1 MMDPLPA
8 FALTILVISFIG
20 IRFRISPFF
29 TLVGGALFYGVL
41 AGLPPDRLIT
51 VITAGLG
58 KVFGLFAVVILS
70 GAVIAKVLEEQ
81 GQVVEIVSDIR
92 GCIRT
97 PATLSGISGYLLALP
112 VACSITAFII
122 LEPIVRNLGTDES
135 RRTLLAI
142 AALGSLIS
150 FGLVYPTPVTIPL
163 VEALLTGVSPLAYD
177 VVAVTLSLLLLAG
190 VLVVFRRAA
199 ACHEPEGTGDP
210 TPAEPAPCFHLRA
223 WAPFAAI
230 LLAIPV
236 GVAFGLSTGSLIQV
250 IMLAGAV
257 TATALASPSARVSGL
272 HRGAKHAGLIIFDIC
287 GAGALA
293 AVILE
298 SGFAGAALGGI
309 ASFAPL
315 IVAPFLLAA
324 LLQTAQGSRVV
335 TAVITAEILAGTT
348 AAAAVHPIALVL
360 MVVAGT
366 FVFSYVT
373 DPFFWI
379 VKHATGNGLPAMIRG
394 YTLPLAGCGLI
405 IFCAALILQLLVP
418 GWQVVTG

>member
-1 MMDPLPA
+1 MDPLPA

-41 AGLPPDRLIT
+41 AGLPPDRLIS

-58 KVFGLFAVVILS
+58 KVFGLFAIVILS

-81 GQVVEIVSDIR
+81 GQVADIVSDIR

-122 LEPIVRNLGTDES
+122 LEPIVRNLGRDET
-135 RRTLLAI
+135 RRTLLTI

-177 VVAVTLSLLLLAG
+177 AVAVTLSLLLLAG

-199 ACHEPEGTGDP
+199 AFPEPEGTGNP
-210 TPAEPAPCFHLRA
+210 TPAEPAPRFHPRA

-236 GVAFGLSTGSLIQV
+236 GVALGLSAGSLIQV

-257 TATALASPSARVSGL
+257 TATVLASASARVSGL

-309 ASFAPL
+309 AGFAPL
-315 IVAPFLLAA
+315 LVAPFLLAA

-405 IFCAALILQLLVP
+405 IFSTALILQLLVS
-418 GWQVVTG
+418 GW

>member
-1 MMDPLPA
+1 MDPLPA
-8 FALTILVISFIG
+8 FALTLLVISFIG
-20 IRFRISPFF
+20 IRFRLSPFF

-41 AGLPPDRLIT
+41 VGLPPDRIVA

-58 KVFGLFAVVILS
+58 KVFGLFAIVILS
-70 GAVIAKVLEEQ
+70 GAVIAKMLEEQ
-81 GQVVEIVSDIR
+81 GQVAEIVSDIR
-92 GCIRT
+92 GWIRT

-142 AALGSLIS
+142 AAIGSLIS

-163 VEALLTGVSPLAYD
+163 FEALLAGESPLAYD
-177 VVAVTLSLLLLAG
+177 AVAVTLSLLLLAG
-190 VLVVFRRAA
+190 VLAVFRRAEA
-199 ACHEPEGTGDP
+199 FPAPEETSNLP
-210 TPAEPAPCFHLRA
+210 PAEPVPRFHPRA

-230 LLAIPV
+230 LLAVPA
-236 GVAFGLSTGSLIQV
+236 GAALGLSPGSLIQV

-257 TATALASPSARVSGL
+257 TAIVLASPSARMSGL

-298 SGFAGAALGGI
+298 SGFAGAALDGI
-309 ASFAPL
+309 TGFAPL
-315 IVAPFLLAA
+315 LAAPFLLAV

-348 AAAAVHPIALVL
+348 AAAAVHPIALIL

-394 YTLPLAGCGLI
+394 YTLPLAGCGII
-405 IFCAALILQLLVP
+405 IFCAALALQILVS
-418 GWQVVTG
+418 

>member
-1 MMDPLPA
+1 MDPLPA

-41 AGLPPDRLIT
+41 AGIPPDRLIT
-51 VITAGLG
+51 VITSGLG
-58 KVFGLFAVVILS
+58 KVFGLFAIVILS

-81 GQVVEIVSDIR
+81 GQVAEIVSDIR
-92 GCIRT
+92 GWIRT

-122 LEPIVRNLGTDES
+122 LEPIVRNLGRDDS
-135 RRTLLAI
+135 RRTLLTL

-190 VLVVFRRAA
+190 VLAVFGRTAA
-199 ACHEPEGTGDP
+199 FPEPEGTGNP
-210 TPAEPAPCFHLRA
+210 TPAEPAPRFHPRA

-236 GVAFGLSTGSLIQV
+236 GVALGLSAGSLIQV

-309 ASFAPL
+309 AGFAPL

-348 AAAAVHPIALVL
+348 AAAAVHPIPLVL

-405 IFCAALILQLLVP
+405 IFCTALILQLLIP